1 VIVRPVLCGPFVGR
15 HEELAYLRERRQE
28 AASSHGGL
36 VLVAGDAGVGKSR
49 LIAEFCRSFGYS
61 RWRVATGQCLEYG
74 SRPYGPILDALA
86 PLNANPFELARAAT
100 KHEQFDAIVGHLASL
115 AARSALLVIIEDLH
129 WADAATLDLL
139 AYAGSK
145 LQNVRVLV
153 VASYRPDDLLPDNP
167 ATLAIPK
174 IARHGRG
181 GQIDLA
187 PLRGV
192 ELQTFINEA
201 LSGFSLPDETRRAI
215 ALAGDGNPFF
225 TEELLKSAVERNS
238 TSALARTRPELPD
251 TLRNTL
257 LERLRPFDEM
267 ERSVMMQAA
276 VIGRTFGLDLLATT
290 LDTKPDR
297 LLAPLRRARDLQL
310 VEEVATGSFRF
321 RHALTREAIYRDFLD
336 VELRPRHRAIAQS
349 LESGPLSERSLE
361 SLAYHWWAAGDGERA
376 ARYNELAG
384 DAAGHV
390 HAHEDA
396 IAFYERALEFTGL
409 EAIVRGSIFEKIGA
423 RRQAL
428 AMGTESLA
436 CHNAAADIFREA
448 RAFDREAACRVFVAI
463 GAYTLHHAEPLAG
476 LEEMLARLSEQEY
489 PALSRVHI
497 GIAWLAATRGFPTKA
512 QAHLAQVDARALATL
527 PDLKVRFHNIAAWIA
542 MTVGDIDRF
551 RSEQSAWIE
560 SAKASGVPAAI
571 ANAHYNGAM
580 CCSLLG
586 LHDEALANIEQ
597 ALRIA
602 AESQNR
608 HAQESAHA
616 ISAMCYLMRG
626 DLARARAAVEA
637 VSPTT
642 ENQVNAAWGAAWGS
656 IAGAYLGD
664 EGLIEK
670 WFDRF
675 EAAQWTNDDT
685 SCGGG
690 FAEIMVRR
698 GRLQDAAALLHR
710 SIPTC
715 ELLRGEVTTLLAAA
729 KYAAPADRSRARE
742 LLVRGADGPYEL
754 VERPALELFDAFAC
768 LRDGKPEAAAAP
780 AARAVEGFRRLGY
793 PLFEAAALELAGDTE
808 AAFHLFE
815 RCGATHDVR
824 RLRKAHPRKRE
835 APLPS
840 GEPALSPREREISAL
855 AASGRS
861 NFEIARE
868 FSISHKTVEKHL
880 ASVYQKLGVA
890 SRLHLAAY
898 LNARQDLTEPSRLA

>member
-1 VIVRPVLCGPFVGR
+1 M
-15 HEELAYLRERRQE
+15 
-28 AASSHGGL
+28 
-36 VLVAGDAGVGKSR
+36 LVAGDAGVGKSR
-49 LIAEFCRSFGYS
+49 LIAEFCQAFGYS
-61 RWRVATGQCLEYG
+61 RWRVATGQCLEYA
-74 SRPYGPILDALA
+74 SRPYGPLLDALR
-86 PLNANPFELARAAT
+86 PLDANPFELAPAAT
-100 KHEQFDAIVGHLASL
+100 KHEQFDAILDHLASL
-115 AARSALLVIIEDLH
+115 AARSAVLLIIEDIH
-129 WADAATLDLL
+129 WADGATLDLL
-139 AYAGSK
+139 SYAGSK
-145 LQNVRVLV
+145 LQHMRVLV
-153 VASYRPDDLLPDNP
+153 VASYRPDDLLPDNL

-174 IARHGRG
+174 IARQGRG
-181 GQIDLA
+181 GRIDLA

-201 LSGFSLPDETRRAI
+201 LSGFTLPDETRRAI
-215 ALAGDGNPFF
+215 ALAGEGNPFF

-238 TSALARTRPELPD
+238 TNALARGRHELPE

-257 LERLRPFDEM
+257 LERLRPFDAT
-267 ERSVMMQAA
+267 ERSVVMQAA

-290 LDTKPDR
+290 LDTEPDR

-349 LESGPLSERSLE
+349 LERVPFLERSLE
-361 SLAYHWWAAGDGERA
+361 SLAYHWWAAGDGEQA

-384 DAAGHV
+384 DAAGRV

-396 IAFYERALEFTGL
+396 IAFYERALEFAGL
-409 EAIVRGSIFEKIGA
+409 EAIARGSIFEKIGS

-428 AMGTESLA
+428 AMGAESLA
-436 CHNAAADIFREA
+436 CHNAAAAIFREA
-448 RAFDREAACRVFVAI
+448 RAFEREAACRVFVAI
-463 GAYTLHHAEPLAG
+463 GAYTLHLPEPTAG
-476 LEEMLARLSEQEY
+476 LEEMLARLGSQEY
-489 PALSRVHI
+489 LALSRVHI

-512 QAHLAQVDARALATL
+512 EAHLAQVDPRALATQ
-527 PDLKVRFHNIAAWIA
+527 PDVNVRFHNIAAWIA
-542 MTVGDIDRF
+542 MTFGDIDRF
-551 RSEQSAWIE
+551 RSEQSAWID
-560 SAKASGVPAAI
+560 SAKASGVSAAI

-586 LHDEALANIEQ
+586 LHDEALANVAQ
-597 ALRIA
+597 ALHIA
-602 AESQNR
+602 GESQNR

-626 DLARARAAVEA
+626 DLARARRAVEA

-656 IAGAYLGD
+656 LVGAYLGD
-664 EGLIEK
+664 EELIEK

-675 EAAQWTNDDT
+675 EGAQWTNDDT

-690 FAEIMVRR
+690 FAEIMARR

-715 ELLRGEVTTLLAAA
+715 ELLRGEVTTLIAAA
-729 KYAAPADRSRARE
+729 KYAAPADRRRARE
-742 LLVRGADGPYEL
+742 LLVRGAEGPYEL
-754 VERPALELFDAFAC
+754 IERPALELFDALAC
-768 LRDGKPEAAAAP
+768 RRDGRPEAATAP

-793 PLFEAAALELAGDTE
+793 PLLEAAALELTGDTE
-808 AAFHLFE
+808 AALQLFE
-815 RCGATHDVR
+815 RCGATYDVR
-824 RLRKAHPRKRE
+824 RLREVHPRTRDD
-835 APLPS
+835 PQPS

-880 ASVYQKLGVA
+880 ASVYQKLGVS
-890 SRLHLAAY
+890 SRLQLAAY
-898 LNARQDLTEPSRLA
+898 FNSKRK

>member
-28 AASSHGGL
+28 AGSSHGGL

-49 LIAEFCRSFGYS
+49 LIAEFCRSLGYS
-61 RWRVATGQCLEYG
+61 RWRIATGQCLEFT
-74 SRPYGPILDALA
+74 SRPYGPVLDVLSRLDAK
-86 PLNANPFELARAAT
+86 PFELARATT
-100 KHEQFDAIVGHLASL
+100 KHEQFDAIVERLASL
-115 AARSALLVIIEDLH
+115 ATRSALLVVIEDIH

-139 AYAGSK
+139 SYAGTK
-145 LQNVRVLV
+145 LQHMRVLLL
-153 VASYRPDDLLPDNP
+153 ASFRPDDLHPDNP
-167 ATLAIPK
+167 ATSAIPK
-174 IARHGRG
+174 ISRHGRG
-181 GQIDLA
+181 GRIDLA

-192 ELQTFINEA
+192 ELQTFIDEA
-201 LSGFSLPDETRRAI
+201 LSGVALPDETRRAI

-225 TEELLKSAVERNS
+225 TEELLRSAVERNS
-238 TSALARTRPELPD
+238 AGALARSRHELPE

-257 LERLRPFDEM
+257 LERLRPFGAE
-267 ERSVMMQAA
+267 ERRVVTQAA
-276 VIGRTFGLDLLATT
+276 VIGRTFGLDLLAAT
-290 LDTKPDR
+290 LEIEPEL
-297 LLAPLRRARDLQL
+297 LLAPLRRARDFQL

-321 RHALTREAIYRDFLD
+321 RHALTREAIYRDFLG
-336 VELRPRHRAIAQS
+336 VELGPRHRAIALA
-349 LESGPLSERSLE
+349 LERVPLLERSLE
-361 SLAYHWWAAGDGERA
+361 SLAYHWWAAGDGEQA

-384 DAAGHV
+384 DAAGQI

-396 IAFYERALEFTGL
+396 IGFYERALDFAGL
-409 EAIVRGSIFEKIGA
+409 EAIVRATIFEKIGS

-428 AMGTESLA
+428 AMGAESLA

-448 RAFDREAACRVFVAI
+448 QAFEREAASRVFSAI
-463 GAYTLHHAEPLAG
+463 GAYTLHLPEPTAP
-476 LEEMLARLSEQEY
+476 LEEMLARLGSEEY
-489 PALSRVHI
+489 LALSRVHL

-512 QAHLAQVDARALATL
+512 QNHLGQVDSRALAAL
-527 PDLKVRFHNIAAWIA
+527 PDVKVRFHNIGAWIA
-542 MTVGDIDRF
+542 MTFGDIDRF
-551 RSEQSAWIE
+551 RSEQSAWIQ
-560 SAKASGVPAAI
+560 SAKATGVPAAL

-586 LHDEALANIEQ
+586 LHDAALANIEE
-597 ALRIA
+597 ALRVA
-602 AESQNR
+602 RESQNR

-626 DLARARAAVEA
+626 DLARARIAVEA
-637 VSPTT
+637 IPAAT

-656 IAGAYLGD
+656 VVGAYLDD
-664 EGLIEK
+664 EPLIGK

-675 EAAQWTNDDT
+675 EGAQWTTDDT

-690 FAEIMVRR
+690 FAEIMARR
-698 GRLQDAAALLHR
+698 GRLRDAAALLHR

-715 ELLRGEVTTLLAAA
+715 ELLRGEIITLIAAA

-742 LLVRGADGPYEL
+742 LLVRGAEGPYEL
-754 VERPALELFDAFAC
+754 VERPALALFDAFAC
-768 LRDGKPEAAAAP
+768 RRDGRPELAAEPAGRAA
-780 AARAVEGFRRLGY
+780 EGFRRLGY
-793 PLFEAAALELAGDTE
+793 PLLEAAALELAGDTE
-808 AAFHLFE
+808 AALRLFE
-815 RCGATHDVR
+815 RCGATYDVR
-824 RLRKAHPRKRE
+824 RLRDEQPGKRE

-868 FSISHKTVEKHL
+868 FAISHKTVEKHL
-880 ASVYQKLGVA
+880 ASAYQKLGVS

-898 LNARQDLTEPSRLA
+898 FSARRDLTEHS

>member
-1 VIVRPVLCGPFVGR
+1 
-15 HEELAYLRERRQE
+15 
-28 AASSHGGL
+28 
-36 VLVAGDAGVGKSR
+36 
-49 LIAEFCRSFGYS
+49 
-61 RWRVATGQCLEYG
+61 LEYA
-74 SRPYGPILDALA
+74 SRPYGPLLDALR
-86 PLNANPFELARAAT
+86 PLDANPFELAPAAT
-100 KHEQFDAIVGHLASL
+100 KHEQFDAILDHLASL
-115 AARSALLVIIEDLH
+115 AARSAVLLIIEDIH
-129 WADAATLDLL
+129 WADGATLDLL
-139 AYAGSK
+139 SYAGSK
-145 LQNVRVLV
+145 LQHMRVLV
-153 VASYRPDDLLPDNP
+153 VASYRPDDLLPDNL

-174 IARHGRG
+174 IARQGRG
-181 GQIDLA
+181 GRIDLA

-201 LSGFSLPDETRRAI
+201 LSGFTLPDETRRAI
-215 ALAGDGNPFF
+215 ALAGEGNPFF

-238 TSALARTRPELPD
+238 TNALARGRHELPE

-257 LERLRPFDEM
+257 LERLRPFDAT
-267 ERSVMMQAA
+267 ERSVVMQAA

-290 LDTKPDR
+290 LDTEPDR

-349 LESGPLSERSLE
+349 LERVPFLERSLE
-361 SLAYHWWAAGDGERA
+361 SLAYHWWAAGDGEQA

-384 DAAGHV
+384 DAAGRV

-396 IAFYERALEFTGL
+396 IAFYERALEFAGL
-409 EAIVRGSIFEKIGA
+409 EAIARGSIFEKIGS

-428 AMGTESLA
+428 AMGAESLA
-436 CHNAAADIFREA
+436 CHNAAAAIFREA
-448 RAFDREAACRVFVAI
+448 RAFEREAACRVFVAI
-463 GAYTLHHAEPLAG
+463 GAYTLHLPEPTAG
-476 LEEMLARLSEQEY
+476 LEEMLARLGSQEY
-489 PALSRVHI
+489 LALSRVHI

-512 QAHLAQVDARALATL
+512 EAHLAQVDPRALATQ
-527 PDLKVRFHNIAAWIA
+527 PDVNVRFHNIAAWIA
-542 MTVGDIDRF
+542 MTFGDIDRF
-551 RSEQSAWIE
+551 RSEQSAWID
-560 SAKASGVPAAI
+560 SAKASGVSAAI

-586 LHDEALANIEQ
+586 LHDEALANVAQ
-597 ALRIA
+597 ALHIA
-602 AESQNR
+602 GESQNR

-626 DLARARAAVEA
+626 DLARARRAVEA

-656 IAGAYLGD
+656 LVGAYLGD
-664 EGLIEK
+664 EELIEK

-675 EAAQWTNDDT
+675 EGAQWTNDDT

-690 FAEIMVRR
+690 FAEIMARR

-715 ELLRGEVTTLLAAA
+715 ELLRGEVTTLIAAA
-729 KYAAPADRSRARE
+729 KYAAPADRRRARE
-742 LLVRGADGPYEL
+742 LLVRGAEGPYEL
-754 VERPALELFDAFAC
+754 IERPALELFDALAC
-768 LRDGKPEAAAAP
+768 RRDGRPEAATAP

-793 PLFEAAALELAGDTE
+793 PLLEAAALELTGDTE
-808 AAFHLFE
+808 AALQLFE
-815 RCGATHDVR
+815 RCGATYDVR
-824 RLRKAHPRKRE
+824 RLREVHPRTRDD
-835 APLPS
+835 PQPS

-880 ASVYQKLGVA
+880 ASVYQKLGVS
-890 SRLHLAAY
+890 SRLQLAAY
-898 LNARQDLTEPSRLA
+898 FNSKRK